1 MKIEF
6 LKNKK
11 VLLILA
17 FIVVFFIIIFSIK
30 STPKDSKNIVD
41 NSTQLVASYSDDK
54 FGYFIEYPGWW
65 VREEY
70 NDNTVI
76 RNEASNAIVLI
87 KTEKFSGLSEDI
99 LIESGIASEE
109 LKNNSNYSLKTF
121 DRVTYKGMPGYLAEG
136 IYNDGS
142 IVWDYKEYGIYS
154 SQGTKYIIRT
164 QIEHALNSYYN
175 DIVNDILVSITLHKN

>member
-1 MKIEF
+1 MNIEF

-87 KTEKFSGLSEDI
+87 KTEKFSAISTRIFLTYMRTRW
-99 LIESGIASEE
+99 AS
-109 LKNNSNYSLKTF
+109 
-121 DRVTYKGMPGYLAEG
+121 
-136 IYNDGS
+136 
-142 IVWDYKEYGIYS
+142 W
-154 SQGTKYIIRT
+154 
-164 QIEHALNSYYN
+164 
-175 DIVNDILVSITLHKN
+175 